1 MKAEANWPDL
11 PLRPIA
17 RAAYY
22 EAMSPATTGDP
33 AADLASGALE
43 AEIADLA
50 EAAGAL
56 ILPYWRTGIVAGR
69 KADDSPVTE
78 ADERAEA
85 MILTRLATLWP
96 TVPAVAEE
104 AAAAGAELRTG
115 AWWWLI
121 DPLDGTRGFVAGKDA
136 FTVNIALMH
145 EDYPAAGAVTGP
157 ALGRSWASDHRGTG
171 RGARTR
177 ARGGAWLPL
186 AARPRPAVPDMLL
199 SHAVGPA
206 EAEALSAAH
215 GTARWR
221 CVDSSLKFCLIAAGE
236 ADLYPRTGPT
246 SEWDTA
252 AGQAVLEAAG
262 GAVTDHEKA
271 RLRYGKPGFL
281 NGAFVARGA

>member
-1 MKAEANWPDL
+1 MRAGANWPDL
-11 PLRPIA
+11 PLRPTA
-17 RAAYY
+17 GAAYHRR
-22 EAMSPATTGDP
+22 MSSAPTGDP

-43 AEIADLA
+43 AEIAALA
-50 EAAGAL
+50 GAAGAL
-56 ILPYWRTGIVAGR
+56 ILPYWRSGIVAGR

-85 MILTRLATLWP
+85 LILTRLAALWP
-96 TVPAVAEE
+96 AVPAVAEE

-115 AWWWLI
+115 AWWWLV

-136 FTVNIALMH
+136 FTVNIALMRG
-145 EDYPAAGAVTGP
+145 DYPAAGAVTAP
-157 ALGRSWASDHRGTG
+157 ALDRSWASDHRGTG

-177 ARGGAWLPL
+177 EGDGAWRPL
-186 AARPRPAVPDMLL
+186 AVRPRPAAPQMVL
-199 SHAVGPA
+199 SHAVGAA
-206 EAEALSAAH
+206 EAGALAAAH
-215 GTARWR
+215 GAARWR
-221 CVDSSLKFCLIAAGE
+221 GVDSSLKFCLIAGGE
-236 ADLYPRTGPT
+236 ADIYPRTGPT

-262 GAVTDHEKA
+262 GSVTDHEKA

>member
-1 MKAEANWPDL
+1 M
-11 PLRPIA
+11 I
-17 RAAYY
+17 
-22 EAMSPATTGDP
+22 PAPTGDP

-50 EAAGAL
+50 GAAGAL
-56 ILPYWRTGIVAGR
+56 ILPYWRSGIVAGR

-85 MILTRLATLWP
+85 LILTRLAALWP
-96 TVPAVAEE
+96 AVPVVAEE

-115 AWWWLI
+115 AWWWLV

-136 FTVNIALMH
+136 FTVNIALMRA
-145 EDYPAAGAVTGP
+145 DYPAAGAVMAP
-157 ALGRSWASDHRGTG
+157 ALARSWASDPRGTG

-177 ARGGAWLPL
+177 EGDGGWRPL
-186 AARPRPAVPDMLL
+186 AARPRPAAPEMVL
-199 SHAVGPA
+199 SHAVGAA
-206 EAEALSAAH
+206 EAGALAATH
-215 GTARWR
+215 GAARWR
-221 CVDSSLKFCLIAAGE
+221 GVDSSLKFCLIAGGE

-262 GAVTDHEKA
+262 GSVTDHEKA